1 MTFGLVIV
9 LIISVCTFALG
20 WFARGYYLR
29 NYELNRK
36 EFEDLKIENLE
47 LRSTIAGLKSPA
59 NDAQTLKGVI
69 DAHIA
74 EKESMARKIQE
85 YETILKDYVPRKKE
99 SVKIHFV
106 EEHPTLENIQAKE
119 SSNNDVNE
127 TENEE
132 APKRN

>member
-47 LRSTIAGLKSPA
+47 LRSTIAGLKRPA

-74 EKESMARKIQE
+74 EKESMARKIQ
-85 YETILKDYVPRKKE
+85 V
-99 SVKIHFV
+99 
-106 EEHPTLENIQAKE
+106 
-119 SSNNDVNE
+119 
-127 TENEE
+127 
-132 APKRN
+132 